1 MPTVEELGKKVKS
14 KYAGV
19 YDDLNDRDLGVRV
32 KSKFPGSYDDFED
45 TALNVTAPTVKPVS
59 TPAKDFARAISAP
72 GVTSAEKTTW
82 EKAKE
87 FTEKPLITALPAD
100 MGATP
105 YNRAVEARLR
115 AVTGNKVDKEAL
127 QSMPLPDKRVGDV
140 LDERGGGPVEGAMR
154 GFGRVASGL
163 TTPLNLAM
171 MTGIGTL
178 PKMAR
183 AATGAAFTLEQA
195 AAIPEQVRRA
205 VDTFKSPDATSGDK
219 VQSVVEPL
227 AQAGIGYL
235 GARGAVHDFKT
246 SPQVRGIMEP
256 RINSDLNA
264 GYDLAYDLGGNR
276 ASRNTGRD
284 MVERMTEGTQGRFNE
299 FGIVPTKLPEMGQ
312 PLSIPS
318 EAPAPKLAD
327 QLKEGNDRTAKMLE
341 EYDKFVNPEPP
352 PSRDLPPRAP
362 KSAEESAA
370 VFTRNN
376 PNAGTVNEQ
385 VQQWDRFRKTYGDAP
400 SQNLPLPPRARA
412 PKVEEVVSQG
422 PSIEEQRLQDAA
434 QRAGYDY
441 ETLTPQDR
449 AALQELINTPDSTR
463 YRKPEPEAL
472 PAPVEAAAIPPRQ
485 TKTPE
490 QILADVQAANEKFR
504 QEQIAKDVIPE
515 APPIEAVPELPSKLA
530 AESAK
535 VFERNNPNAAD
546 INEKVQ
552 AWDRFRKVYGEA
564 LPQGPK
570 PPTRAFT
577 KPKVEVVS
585 EGPSIEEQ
593 RLMDAA
599 DRAGYDYKTL
609 TPEDKAALSET
620 INTVDPTRY
629 KKPVDPRTKAA
640 RTLGFDPDNMSVLDN
655 AILDGMLSQDAKARG
670 EAISKYRRRAGQTG
684 AWKPFANPGRQL
696 TESEAHVA
704 EMVAKREAARRAM
717 KGGYSSSKSLMENAR
732 AIWASA
738 AADRAELKSHLIDS
752 LSPIDDTRSAVMKG
766 DDSYSILP
774 SQEFERAAADVYRA
788 PQRAGV
794 FAKRTGLVKAIQD
807 LPEQLDLE
815 NADRLLLARR
825 ANEIDRW
832 NVKNAED
839 LALANARYEDAKV
852 NKNKAAAV
860 SALKQIALLEDKKP
874 IEVGRT
880 PEEIAKDNI
889 LIDEFT
895 PRYQPTLDAI
905 KNHVTQLE
913 DMMVESGLKSK
924 GEIDNLRKMYPDYAD
939 FHRIMPEESSHF
951 NNTRAVA
958 SKSTTNVIQK
968 LVGSDKLEIDSPIEN
983 LLQKTHNVF
992 REAAQNQAA
1001 MKAAEL
1007 GKFPGG
1013 EKIVYEIP
1021 DRVAAKLD
1029 SQDYFTYLKAGKPV
1043 YVRAPREYVRAAK
1056 SLDMQSLDLLG
1067 KILMPAVRA
1076 FKVGTT
1082 GVNLVFTAANL
1093 ARDQQTRFQN
1103 QMGVEGIAEKV
1114 NLSEQPKQTA
1124 KSLFSDTS
1132 SGPRVKTGGQSTASK
1147 IGDLTGIHTAIVK
1160 STIDAIRDVGKNYVD
1175 KNSPGYD
1182 EMVWNSGG
1190 GNSFDMF
1197 RDQPLMSTRNIRA
1210 QKLNTLS
1217 NVFSDSSTLPNR
1229 NTAVTWSGESKGS
1242 KIKNALTGGWRE
1254 LENLIGTTEDMTRL
1268 QAYNAAKRAALDAKM
1283 GEKEAQAVGGK
1294 AARQI
1299 TADFYRGGNWKRHM
1313 MVLFPYANAGIQ
1325 GTRSAL
1331 RAAEKD
1337 PAGYA
1342 ARVIQS
1348 MAIPVALATLHNIS
1362 DPDRKKAYD
1371 DLQDWEKDKSLIWLA
1386 DKPVRDSKGRYD
1398 GIKLPLAPGA
1408 SEIGT
1413 LVRRNIEAEFGGDP
1427 VKTKE
1432 YALAM
1437 FNFLS
1442 PISGTG
1448 DQITGQMVPFVAKPV
1463 IEAVFNK
1470 DFYRGAPLQSDR
1482 SLKAPVAEQRYDS
1495 TSGTAQ
1501 MLGEQ
1506 LGVSPIKVDHVLK
1519 GYGGAV
1525 TPQVLHGIDVV
1536 RKDIADALPVKGN
1549 ALDYLRALPVGGE
1562 STGESA
1568 MRRFVLA
1575 KGGATDQREMDA
1587 TDEVARAVASEHA
1600 PEEKLAKEIFTL
1612 WKTDPASAS
1621 KKFNESVGTPA
1632 MTEHTADLLEKYI
1645 TAEQKG
1651 LTKAEQYLMH
1661 QPAEVR
1667 AERIIRMVKGKDAQQ
1682 IIDMF
1687 KDMEDKKI
1695 LTPAVLDAIE
1705 KRTIQ

>member
-45 TALNVTAPTVKPVS
+45 TALNVTVPTVKPVS

-82 EKAKE
+82 EKAKDLAD
-87 FTEKPLITALPAD
+87 TNLARALPAD
-100 MGATP
+100 VGATP

-115 AVTGNKVDKEAL
+115 AVTGNKVDEEAL
-127 QSMPLPDKRVGDV
+127 QSMPLPSKRLGDV
-140 LDERGGGPVEGAMR
+140 LDERGGGPVEGAVR
-154 GFGRVASGL
+154 GLGRVASGL
-163 TTPLNLAM
+163 SKPLNLAM
-171 MTGIGTL
+171 MTGMGTL
-178 PKMAR
+178 PKLAR
-183 AATGAAFTLEQA
+183 AGVGGLFTAEQV
-195 AAIPEQVRRA
+195 AAIPEQVQHA

-219 VQSVVEPL
+219 VQAVVEPL

-246 SPQVRGIMEP
+246 SPQMQGYMAP
-256 RINSDLNA
+256 RIGADLNA
-264 GYDLAYDLGGNR
+264 GYDLAYDLSGNR

-284 MVERMTEGTQGRFNE
+284 MVERMTEGTQGRMNE
-299 FGIVPTKLPEMGQ
+299 FGIVPTKLPEIGQ
-312 PLSIPS
+312 PLSIQS
-318 EAPAPKLAD
+318 ETPLPKLAD
-327 QLKEGNDRTAKMLE
+327 QLREGNDRTAKMLE

-352 PSRDLPPRAP
+352 PSRELPPRAP

-370 VFTRNN
+370 VFTRNS
-376 PNAGTVNEQ
+376 PNAGAVNEQ
-385 VQQWDRFRKTYGDAP
+385 VQQWDRFRKTYGNAP

-412 PKVEEVVSQG
+412 AKVEEVVSQG
-422 PSIEEQRLQDAA
+422 PSIEEQRLRDAA

-449 AALQELINTPDSTR
+449 AALQELINTPDPTR
-463 YRKPEPEAL
+463 YRKPEPEVL
-472 PAPVEAAAIPPRQ
+472 PAPVEAAVAPPRQ
-485 TKTPE
+485 AKTPE
-490 QILADVQAANEKFR
+490 QILADVQDANEKFR
-504 QEQIAKDVIPE
+504 QAELAKEV
-515 APPIEAVPELPSKLA
+515 
-530 AESAK
+530 
-535 VFERNNPNAAD
+535 AD
-546 INEKVQ
+546 IPRQGVRLTDEGAVVPDTPQTFQEAQAARRAEK
-552 AWDRFRKVYGEA
+552 
-564 LPQGPK
+564 LP
-570 PPTRAFT
+570 
-577 KPKVEVVS
+577 
-585 EGPSIEEQ
+585 
-593 RLMDAA
+593 
-599 DRAGYDYKTL
+599 
-609 TPEDKAALSET
+609 
-620 INTVDPTRY
+620 
-629 KKPVDPRTKAA
+629 PVDPRTKAA

-717 KGGYSSSKSLMENAR
+717 NGPKAKLDAARSLWSEAK
-732 AIWASA
+732 
-738 AADRAELKSHLIDS
+738 ADLVDTVSF
-752 LSPIDDTRSAVMKG
+752 IDDTRSDLFKKS
-766 DDSYSILP
+766 DNFSIPP
-774 SQEFERAAADVYRA
+774 SQEFERAVADVYRS
-788 PQRAGV
+788 PQRAGI

-839 LALANARYEDAKV
+839 LALAKARYEDAKV
-852 NKNKAAAV
+852 NGNKAAAA
-860 SALKQIALLEDKKP
+860 SALKQITLLEDKKP

-880 PEEIAKDNI
+880 PEEIAKDNV
-889 LIDEFT
+889 LIGEFT

-924 GEIDNLRKMYPDYAD
+924 GDIDNLRKMYPDYAD

-951 NNTRAVA
+951 SNTRAVA
-958 SKSTTNVIQK
+958 SKATTNVIQK
-968 LVGSDKLEIDSPIEN
+968 MVGSDKLEIDSPIEN

-1021 DRVAAKLD
+1021 DRVASKLD
-1029 SQDYFTYLKAGKPV
+1029 SQDYFTYLRDGKPV

-1114 NLSEQPKQTA
+1114 SLSERPQKASA
-1124 KSLFSDTS
+1124 KSFFSDTS
-1132 SGPRVKTGGQSTASK
+1132 SGPRAKTGGQSTASK

-1197 RDQPLMSTRNIRA
+1197 REQPLMSTRNIRA

-1217 NVFSDSSTLPNR
+1217 NVFNDSSTLPNR
-1229 NTAVTWSGESKGS
+1229 NTAVAWSGESKAS
-1242 KIKNALTGGWRE
+1242 KVKNALTGGWRE

-1268 QAYNAAKRAALDAKM
+1268 QAYNTAKRAALDAKM

-1299 TADFYRGGNWKRHM
+1299 TADFYRGGNWKRYM
-1313 MVLFPYANAGIQ
+1313 MLLFPYANAGIQ

-1342 ARVIQS
+1342 ARVTMS

-1408 SEIGT
+1408 SEVGT

-1427 VKTKE
+1427 VKAKE

-1448 DQITGQMVPFVAKPV
+1448 DQIVGQTIPFVAKPLV
-1463 IEAVFNK
+1463 EAANNI

-1482 SLKAPVAEQRYDS
+1482 SLKQPVAEQRYDS

-1525 TPQVLHGIDVV
+1525 TPQVLHGIDVI
-1536 RKDIADALPVKGN
+1536 RKDIADALPVKGT
-1549 ALDYLRALPVGGE
+1549 AIDYLRNLPVGGE
-1562 STGESA
+1562 NTGDSA
-1568 MRRFVLA
+1568 ARRFVLA
-1575 KGGATDQREMDA
+1575 KGGATDQRDMDA
-1587 TDEVARAVASEHA
+1587 TDEVARAVSAEHA
-1600 PEEKLAKEIFTL
+1600 PEEKLAKEIFSL

-1621 KKFNESVGTPA
+1621 KKFNESIGTPA

-1695 LTPAVLDAIE
+1695 LTPAVLEAIE
-1705 KRTIQ
+1705 KRTINAPD